1 MCVVTTGGETDD
13 RREDVIDGRSH
24 FSSFTSV
31 SPFILRLSATLR
43 NAVNLS

>member
-1 MCVVTTGGETDD
+1 MCVVTTGGTDD

-31 SPFILRLSATLR
+31 SPFILKDSATLR